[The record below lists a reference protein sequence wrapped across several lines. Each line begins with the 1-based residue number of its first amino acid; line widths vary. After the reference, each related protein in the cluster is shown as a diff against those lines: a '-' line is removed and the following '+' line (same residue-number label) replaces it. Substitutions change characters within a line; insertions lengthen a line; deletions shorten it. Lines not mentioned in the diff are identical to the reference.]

1 MLVAIRGWVGHI
13 SNIAICGDF
22 EKYSMKTG
30 IRIVLSL
37 PGMSNKHDRDEAASI
52 SASV

>member
-1 MLVAIRGWVGHI
+1 MGNI
-13 SNIAICGDF
+13 SKIAICVDS
-22 EKYSMKTG
+22 EKYPMKTG

>member
-1 MLVAIRGWVGHI
+1 MGNI
-13 SNIAICGDF
+13 SKIAICVDF

>member
-1 MLVAIRGWVGHI
+1 MGHI
-13 SNIAICGDF
+13 SKIATRGDF
-22 EKYSMKTG
+22 EEYSMKTG
-30 IRIVLSL
+30 IRKVLSL